1 MKITISASIFIAMII
16 TLFNYAAFASID
28 KMNIISLSKLACA
41 EEFEGVTERKT
52 ASSTASV
59 REDLSL
65 GSTYKLPAEVEF
77 RKRYI
82 VTSITPLAAIIAM
95 LVKDQA
101 EIVAIAN
108 NDDCPH
114 HYNLK
119 PSDLKKVKDADIVF
133 YIDEQFDGFAGKL
146 MNGHSKNVIK
156 ISNFTGLKIISNDS
170 YSNWHIWLD
179 LDNVKVVLEQ
189 LSKILVGRFPDIS
202 SDIYQ
207 NLDKAKKQIERLTKI
222 KNEKLGP
229 LTDVILLSDSLEYFF
244 DNSRKFERII
254 VAKLYNSDQK
264 SLKYISNLEH
274 LLAMSNSKCLL
285 LSLDQDVRIYKNFK
299 TEIVEVES
307 ENWRITDIND
317 DLYYNQ
323 YLKIINQVAK
333 CLNY

>member
-1 MKITISASIFIAMII
+1 MKITISASIFIAMMMI
-16 TLFNYAAFASID
+16 LFNYAAFASG
-28 KMNIISLSKLACA
+28 KVK
-41 EEFEGVTERKT
+41 
-52 ASSTASV
+52 
-59 REDLSL
+59 
-65 GSTYKLPAEVEF
+65 
-77 RKRYI
+77 I

-179 LDNVKVVLEQ
+179 LDNVKVALEQ
-189 LSKILVGRFPDIS
+189 LSKILAERFPEIS

-222 KNEKLGP
+222 KNEKLRP

-244 DNSRKFERII
+244 DNSQKS

-285 LSLDQDVRIYKNFK
+285 LSLEQDVRIYKNFK
-299 TEIVEVES
+299 AEIVEVES

>member
-1 MKITISASIFIAMII
+1 MRITISASIFIAMMMI
-16 TLFNYAAFASID
+16 LFNYAAFANID
-28 KMNIISLSKLACA
+28 KMKIRYLSKLACA

-52 ASSTASV
+52 AAYLSV
-59 REDLSL
+59 REDLST
-65 GSTYKLPAEVEF
+65 GTTYKLPAEVEF
-77 RKRYI
+77 RKISI

-146 MNGHSKNVIK
+146 MNGHRNVIK

-189 LSKILVGRFPDIS
+189 LSKILVGRFPKIS

-244 DNSRKFERII
+244 DNSRKS

-299 TEIVEVES
+299 AEIVEVES

-333 CLNY
+333 CLN